1 MLYVYMWRKIEFFT
15 ISPRQHAS
23 SSKQQGNSLEMMGVE
38 YDGNDG
44 LLIQ

>member
-23 SSKQQGNSLEMMGVE
+23 SSKQQGNSLEMMGELNMTEMMV
-38 YDGNDG
+38 Y
-44 LLIQ
+44 